1 MIMRPS
7 RHLLFL
13 LGLVLAVPPAHAVP
27 PAAAALPATSVYRIP
42 PLSLRD
48 QRGELFAFDALR
60 GQPRI
65 VGMFYGS
72 CQMACPLEIEY
83 LKRLQHAVA
92 AKSGRTIPVLLVTF
106 DPARD
111 DAATLRRIAAAHQ
124 VQAPGFR
131 LARPERGDEGMLA
144 GVLGIAYRQLPG
156 GGFSHN
162 VTVSLLDAE
171 GRIVASTD
179 ASGALDPAFVKASVA
194 LRAGD

>member
-1 MIMRPS
+1 MRLP

-13 LGLVLAVPPAHAVP
+13 LGLALAMPLAHAAP
-27 PAAAALPATSVYRIP
+27 SAAALPATSVYRIP

-83 LKRLQHAVA
+83 LKHLQHAVA

-111 DAATLRRIAAAHQ
+111 DAAMLRKVAAEHQ
-124 VQAPGFR
+124 VQAPTFQ

-171 GRIVASTD
+171 GRIVARAD